1 MNFSGVIMKRE
12 TLMKRFRW
20 SKAEAYWPPM
30 LAFIGGMCW
39 AYVSFGLSDITMAK
53 SIIVGVLGVILFV
66 CSMGLG
72 IDNHKKRQERLDEAF
87 REIRRLEDEI
97 KGEHSNET

>member
-53 SIIVGVLGVILFV
+53 SIIVGGLGVILFV

-87 REIRRLEDEI
+87 REIGRLEEEI
-97 KGEHSNET
+97 KARE

>member
-1 MNFSGVIMKRE
+1 MKRK

-39 AYVSFGLSDITMAK
+39 AYVSFGLADITMAK
-53 SIIVGVLGVILFV
+53 SIIVGGLGVIFFV

-72 IDNHKKRQERLDEAF
+72 IDNHKKTQEAF
-87 REIRRLEDEI
+87 REIRRLEEEI
-97 KGEHSNET
+97 KERG